1 MQNEP
6 WWVVQVQGAPQQV
19 RAMETELT
27 FGVLLGEGKRVGKG
41 ERGKRE
47 REHTD
52 QPHMGERE
60 GCREIERRRDA
71 KRQKAMERDE

>member
-27 FGVLLGEGKRVGKG
+27 FGVLLGEGKRVGK
-41 ERGKRE
+41 ERETREKGSTQSILIWERE
-47 REHTD
+47 REV
-52 QPHMGERE
+52 QRAREKE
-60 GCREIERRRDA
+60 GCKEAESHG
-71 KRQKAMERDE
+71 KR

>member
-27 FGVLLGEGKRVGKG
+27 FGVLLGEGKRVGK
-41 ERGKRE
+41 ERETREKGSTQSILIWEREVQKAREKEGCKEAESHGKR
-47 REHTD
+47 
-52 QPHMGERE
+52 
-60 GCREIERRRDA
+60 
-71 KRQKAMERDE
+71 